1 VELDQSKHGDVVVL
15 GPMGS
20 LNTET
25 SPKLEQKVVEL
36 LNASERW
43 FVIDFAKVDYISS
56 AGLRVLLMMGKR
68 LRAMGGAVALSTLN
82 KDVAK
87 VFTLSGFEREFTIA
101 PTRHEA
107 LERLFSG
114 TASPAPAPAAAHA
127 APAHAAP
134 PPAAEPEPAAPPE
147 LPPPPP
153 PPPAAEPAPVAAAA
167 PEAAASPLADEARRA
182 LAGGL
187 THRLRASG
195 DEAPADL
202 VERAKRALRASA

>member
-1 VELDQSKHGDVVVL
+1 MELDQSKHGDVVVL
-15 GPMGS
+15 GPQGS

-68 LRAMGGAVALSTLN
+68 LKAMGGAVALSAMSR
-82 KDVAK
+82 DVAK
-87 VFTLSGFEREFTIA
+87 VFALSGFEREFTIA

-114 TASPAPAPAAAHA
+114 TASPAPASAPSAPAARAHA
-127 APAHAAP
+127 APVPDSAAP
-134 PPAAEPEPAAPPE
+134 PEPVAPQAPPPEPAPGAAFAPEPAASALSE
-147 LPPPPP
+147 
-153 PPPAAEPAPVAAAA
+153 
-167 PEAAASPLADEARRA
+167 EARRV
-182 LAGGL
+182 LAAGL
-187 THRLRASG
+187 PHRLRGSG
-195 DEAPADL
+195 DESPPDL
-202 VERAKRALRASA
+202 VERAKRALGATA

>member
-68 LRAMGGAVALSTLN
+68 LRAMGGAVALSSLN

-87 VFTLSGFEREFTIA
+87 VFSLSGFEREFTIA
-101 PTRHEA
+101 PTRHDA

-114 TASPAPAPAAAHA
+114 TASPAPAAAAAHA

-134 PPAAEPEPAAPPE
+134 PQAAPPE
-147 LPPPPP
+147 PVAPPEPPPP
-153 PPPAAEPAPVAAAA
+153 PPPAPEPAPVAAAA
-167 PEAAASPLADEARRA
+167 PEPAASPLADEARRA

-195 DEAPADL
+195 DDAPADL